1 LALTSTFID
10 TTRRRTM
17 KKLAQWVRGTAGRVE
32 FCDECSE
39 VTTDGARR
47 RVVEDRARIQAMRG
61 LRVG

>member
-1 LALTSTFID
+1 
-10 TTRRRTM
+10 M